1 MSGSENSDAVYW
13 VSIGLLVNAG
23 SNTYI
28 TDGVSGAEILVSRKV
43 FSGRIGKIR
52 QRVPV
57 VNA

>member
-1 MSGSENSDAVYW
+1 MSGSGNSDAVYR

-43 FSGRIGKIR
+43 ISGRIGKIR